1 MSASVSRL
9 PPPPPPAP
17 DLRALSREA
26 FALLGE
32 RRVAYVRAMRSEDVG
47 FLCPQAPMLAPG
59 YEVFVVHSADGTPM
73 YVTDNRDDA
82 LATAQNNQLETVS
95 LH

>member
-9 PPPPPPAP
+9 PPAPPQAP
-17 DLRALSREA
+17 DLRALSRDA

-32 RRVAYVRAMRSEDVG
+32 SRVAYVRAMRSEAVG
-47 FLCPQAPMLAPG
+47 FLCPEAPMLAPG
-59 YEVFVVHSADGTPM
+59 YEVFVLHAADGAPILI
-73 YVTDNRDDA
+73 TDSRDDA
-82 LATAQNNQLETVS
+82 LAAAHGNQLETVS